1 MSGEKEAKK
10 QALVAKESHKLATDG
25 RELRRKQQVVA
36 DLKKERTLS
45 IALGEGIK
53 WGGIVS
59 TLVGAGTYG
68 MSQYN
73 ARFNKMMSI
82 SAKVS
87 LPIMTGLFAFGLQ
100 CELKM
105 HDVHRFPEVR
115 TLFLLRSSS
124 LCSSYLESFTHQ
136 LIPSRSVSEIWY
148 SC

>member
-59 TLVGAGTYG
+59 
-68 MSQYN
+68 
-73 ARFNKMMSI
+73 
-82 SAKVS
+82 
-87 LPIMTGLFAFGLQ
+87 AFSDFFVQ
-100 CELKM
+100 E
-105 HDVHRFPEVR
+105 
-115 TLFLLRSSS
+115 
-124 LCSSYLESFTHQ
+124 
-136 LIPSRSVSEIWY
+136 
-148 SC
+148 